1 MATAVTKAI
10 NRRTVWLVLGLLVL
24 SGAGVGGWLLWQQS
38 QQEAQQTALQTQTA
52 PVVRQDVTL
61 KVSAAGTVKPITPIN
76 ISPKQS
82 GQVAKLYV
90 DQGSR
95 VKAGQI
101 LARMDDRNL
110 QGQLLQAQGSLA
122 AAEANLRKLRAG
134 NRPQEIQQA
143 EQNLKEAKAQFIATR
158 STYESN
164 VQLSSSG
171 AISRNALDSS
181 RSTYEA
187 AQARINALQQQLNLS
202 RAGSRQ
208 EDIDAARAQ
217 VLQARGG
224 LKTIQTQINDTV
236 IRAPFSGIITQK
248 YADSGAFVTPTTSAS
263 ATTSATSSS
272 ILALANDLEAVAN
285 VSESDVRNIYPGQSV
300 ALRVDAYPSR
310 LFKGKV
316 RLVAPESVVSQN
328 VTSFQ
333 VRVQILDDAKNQ
345 LKSGMNMTA
354 DFLVGQRKG
363 ALLIPTPAVVSEA
376 EGTGVYLMQ
385 GGSNN
390 NKPVFRPIRVG
401 ATVGTQT
408 EVLSGLTAK
417 DRVFI
422 TSPGKRKPNDKPVKS
437 SPFTNSG
444 GRPPR

>member
-1 MATAVTKAI
+1 MITTISKTL
-10 NRRTVWLVLGLLVL
+10 NQRTVWLILGLSLVS
-24 SGAGVGGWLLWQQS
+24 SGTVGGWWLWQQS

-52 PVVRQDVTL
+52 PVERQDVTI
-61 KVSAAGTVKPITPIN
+61 KVSAAGTVRPMTPIN

-95 VKAGQI
+95 VKVGQ
-101 LARMDDRNL
+101 LLVRMDDTNL

-122 AAEANLRKLRAG
+122 AAEANLRKLRDG

-143 EQNLKEAKAQFIATR
+143 ERNLQEAQAQIIASR

-164 VQLSSSG
+164 VQLFASG
-171 AISRNALDSS
+171 AISRNALDTS
-181 RSTYEA
+181 RSAYEA
-187 AQARINALQQQLNLS
+187 NQAHMNSLQQQYSLM
-202 RAGSRQ
+202 RVGSRQ
-208 EDIDAARAQ
+208 EDIDAGSAQ
-217 VLQARGG
+217 VMQARGA
-224 LKTIQTQINDTV
+224 LETIQTQIKDTF
-236 IRAPFSGIITQK
+236 IRAPFAGIITQK
-248 YADSGAFVTPTTSAS
+248 YADAGAFVTPTTSAS

-272 ILALANDLEAVAN
+272 ILALANDLEAFVN

-300 ALRVDAYPSR
+300 ELRVDAYPGR
-310 LFKGKV
+310 VFKGKV

-345 LKSGMNMTA
+345 LKSGMNLTA
-354 DFLVGQRKG
+354 NFLVGQRQG

-376 EGTGVYLMQ
+376 QGTGVYLLQ
-385 GGSNN
+385 GKS
-390 NKPVFRPIRVG
+390 KSVFRPIRVG

-408 EVLSGLTAK
+408 EVLSGLTAE

-422 TSPGKRKPNDKPVKS
+422 TSPGKRKPNDKPPKS
-437 SPFTNSG
+437 SPFSSSS

>member
-1 MATAVTKAI
+1 MATVTKAL
-10 NRRTVWLVLGLLVL
+10 NRPIIWLVLSLLVL
-24 SGAGVGGWLLWQQS
+24 SAVGVGGWLLLQQS
-38 QQEAQQTALQTQTA
+38 QKDAEQTALQTQTA

-61 KVSAAGTVKPITPIN
+61 KVSAAGTIKPITPIN

-82 GQVAKLYV
+82 GRVAKLYV

-101 LARMDDRNL
+101 LVRMDDTNF

-122 AAEANLRKLRAG
+122 AAEANLRKLQAG
-134 NRPQEIQQA
+134 NRPQEVRQA
-143 EQNLKEAKAQFIATR
+143 EQNLKEA
-158 STYESN
+158 
-164 VQLSSSG
+164 
-171 AISRNALDSS
+171 S
-181 RSTYEA
+181 RSAYEA

-202 RAGSRQ
+202 QAGSRS
-208 EDIDAARAQ
+208 EDIEAARAQ

-236 IRAPFSGIITQK
+236 IRAPFAGIVTQK

-285 VSESDVRNIYPGQSV
+285 VSESDVRDIYPGQSV
-300 ALRVDAYPSR
+300 ELRVDAYPGR

-316 RLVAPESVVSQN
+316 RLVAPESVVVQN
-328 VTSFQ
+328 VNSFQ

-345 LKSGMNMTA
+345 LKSGMNLTA
-354 DFLVGQRKG
+354 NFLVGQRKG

-376 EGTGVYLMQ
+376 EGTGVYLVQ
-385 GGSNN
+385 GDRNK

-422 TSPGKRKPNDKPVKS
+422 TSPGKRKPNDKPVKA

>member
-1 MATAVTKAI
+1 
-10 NRRTVWLVLGLLVL
+10 LVL
-24 SGAGVGGWLLWQQS
+24 SAAGVGGWLLWQQS
-38 QQEAQQTALQTQTA
+38 QQEAQQTALQAQTA
-52 PVVRQDVTL
+52 PVVRQDVTV

-95 VKAGQI
+95 VKTGQI

-110 QGQLLQAQGSLA
+110 QGQLLQAQGNLA
-122 AAEANLRKLRAG
+122 AAEANFRKLQAG

-143 EQNLKEAKAQFIATR
+143 ERNLQEAQAQSIASR

-164 VQLSSSG
+164 VQLFASG
-171 AISRNALDSS
+171 AISRNALDTS

-187 AQARINALQQQLNLS
+187 NQARINSLQQQYSLI
-202 RAGSRQ
+202 RAGSRS

-224 LKTIQTQINDTV
+224 LTTIQTQINDTI
-236 IRAPFSGIITQK
+236 IRAPFSGIVTQK
-248 YADSGAFVTPTTSAS
+248 YADAGAFVTPTTSAS

-272 ILALANDLEAVAN
+272 ILALANALEAIAN
-285 VSESDVRNIYPGQSV
+285 VSESDVRNIYPGQPV
-300 ALRVDAYPSR
+300 ELQVDAYPGR
-310 LFKGKV
+310 MFKGKV

-333 VRVQILDDAKNQ
+333 VRVQILDDTKNE
-345 LKSGMNMTA
+345 LKSGMNLTA
-354 DFLVGQRKG
+354 SFLVGQRKG

-376 EGTGVYLMQ
+376 QGTGVYLLQ
-385 GGSNN
+385 GKSTS
-390 NKPVFRPIRVG
+390 VFRPVRVG

-408 EVLSGLTAK
+408 EVLSGLTAD

-437 SPFTNSG
+437 SPFSTSG

>member
-1 MATAVTKAI
+1 MTTVTKAL
-10 NRRTVWLVLGLLVL
+10 NRFPVWLVLGLLVL
-24 SGAGVGGWLLWQQS
+24 SGAGIGGWLLWQQS

-52 PVVRQDVTL
+52 PVVSQDVTI
-61 KVSAAGTVKPITPIN
+61 KVSAAGTVKPMTPIN

-95 VKAGQI
+95 VKAGQ
-101 LARMDDRNL
+101 LLVRMDDTNL

-122 AAEANLRKLRAG
+122 AAEANLRKLQAG

-143 EQNLKEAKAQFIATR
+143 EQNLQEAKAQIIASR

-164 VQLSSSG
+164 VQLFSSG
-171 AISRNALDSS
+171 AISRNALDTS

-208 EDIDAARAQ
+208 EDIDAASAQ
-217 VLQARGG
+217 VIQARGV
-224 LKTIQTQINDTV
+224 LKTIQTQINDTF

-248 YADSGAFVTPTTSAS
+248 YADAGAFVTPTTSAS

-272 ILALANDLEAVAN
+272 ILALANALEAIAN

-300 ALRVDAYPSR
+300 ELRVDAYPGR
-310 LFKGKV
+310 IFKGKV
-316 RLVAPESVVSQN
+316 RLVAPEAVVAQN

-333 VRVQILDDAKNQ
+333 VRVQILDDPKNE
-345 LKSGMNMTA
+345 LKSGMNLTA
-354 DFLVGQRKG
+354 NFLVGQRKG

-376 EGTGVYLMQ
+376 EGTGVYLLQ
-385 GGSNN
+385 GKSRS
-390 NKPVFRPIRVG
+390 VFRPIRVG

-422 TSPGKRKPNDKPVKS
+422 TSPGKRKPNDKPPKS
-437 SPFTNSG
+437 SPFTPSG

>member
-1 MATAVTKAI
+1 MATVTKAL
-10 NRRTVWLVLGLLVL
+10 NRPTIWLVLGLLVL
-24 SGAGVGGWLLWQQS
+24 SAGGVGSWLLWQQS
-38 QQEAQQTALQTQTA
+38 QKEAEQAVLQTQTA

-61 KVSAAGTVKPITPIN
+61 KVSAAGTIKPITPIN

-82 GQVAKLYV
+82 GRVAKLYV

-101 LARMDDRNL
+101 LVRMDDTNF

-122 AAEANLRKLRAG
+122 AAEANLRKLQAG
-134 NRPQEIQQA
+134 NRPQEVRQA
-143 EQNLKEAKAQFIATR
+143 EQNLKEAKAQFIASR

-164 VQLSSSG
+164 VQLSASG
-171 AISRNALDSS
+171 AISRNTLDSS
-181 RSTYEA
+181 RSAYEA

-202 RAGSRQ
+202 RAGSRL
-208 EDIDAARAQ
+208 EDVDAARAQ

-236 IRAPFSGIITQK
+236 IRAPFSGIVTQK

-285 VSESDVRNIYPGQSV
+285 VSESDVRNIYPGQPV
-300 ALRVDAYPSR
+300 ELRVDAYPGR
-310 LFKGKV
+310 MFEGKV
-316 RLVAPESVVSQN
+316 RLVAPESVVVQN
-328 VTSFQ
+328 VNSFQ
-333 VRVQILDDAKNQ
+333 VRVRILDDAKNQ
-345 LKSGMNMTA
+345 LKSGMNLTA
-354 DFLVGQRKG
+354 NFLVGQRKG

-376 EGTGVYLMQ
+376 EGTGVYLTQ
-385 GGSNN
+385 GGSDK
-390 NKPVFRPIRVG
+390 NKPVFRPIQVG

-422 TSPGKRKPNDKPVKS
+422 TSPGKRKPNDKPVKA

>member
-1 MATAVTKAI
+1 MSTVVTKVI
-10 NRRTVWLVLGLLVL
+10 NRRTIWLVLGLLVL
-24 SGAGVGGWLLWQQS
+24 SVVGVSGWLLWQQS
-38 QQEAQQTALQTQTA
+38 QQETEQTTLQTQTA
-52 PVVRQDVTL
+52 PVVRQDVTI
-61 KVSAAGTVKPITPIN
+61 KVSAAGTIKPMTPIN

-82 GQVAKLYV
+82 GRVAKLYV
-90 DQGSR
+90 DQGSQ
-95 VKAGQI
+95 VKAGQ
-101 LARMDDRNL
+101 LLVRMDDTNL
-110 QGQLLQAQGSLA
+110 QGELLQAQGSLA
-122 AAEANLRKLRAG
+122 AAEANLRKLQAG

-143 EQNLKEAKAQFIATR
+143 EQNLKEAEAQIIASR

-164 VQLSSSG
+164 VQLFSSG
-171 AISRNALDSS
+171 AISRNALDTS

-202 RAGSRQ
+202 RAGSRS

-217 VLQARGG
+217 VLQARGA
-224 LKTIQTQINDTV
+224 LKTIQTQINDTF

-272 ILALANDLEAVAN
+272 ILALANNLEAIAN
-285 VSESDVRNIYPGQSV
+285 VAESDVRNIYSGQSV
-300 ALRVDAYPSR
+300 ELRVDAYPDR
-310 LFKGKV
+310 IFKGKV
-316 RLVAPESVVSQN
+316 RLVAPESVVAQN

-345 LKSGMNMTA
+345 LKSGMNLTA
-354 DFLVGQRKG
+354 SFLVGQHKG

-376 EGTGVYLMQ
+376 EGTGVYLLQ
-385 GGSNN
+385 NGSNRD
-390 NKPVFRPIRVG
+390 KPVFRPIRVG

-408 EVLSGLTAK
+408 EVLSGLTVE

-437 SPFTNSG
+437 SPFSNSG